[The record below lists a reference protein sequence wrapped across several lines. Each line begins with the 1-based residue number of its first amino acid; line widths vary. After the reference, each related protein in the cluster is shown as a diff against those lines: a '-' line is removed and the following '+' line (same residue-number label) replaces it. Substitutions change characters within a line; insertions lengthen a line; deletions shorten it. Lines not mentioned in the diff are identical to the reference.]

1 MNKEWSLE
9 KLYTG
14 YDDPRF
20 TADEAELDQLIKE
33 FTAVSGSLTGD
44 PKEIL
49 KKADS
54 VFYAIGMKSNNQL
67 FYEVADKAPYVD
79 IIGDAAQTA
88 RIGEAVAGGYF
99 AAMDIGTF

>member
-1 MNKEWSLE
+1 VRYAM
-9 KLYTG
+9 G
-14 YDDPRF
+14 
-20 TADEAELDQLIKE
+20 
-33 FTAVSGSLTGD
+33 G
-44 PKEIL
+44 KEIL

-88 RIGEAVAGGYF
+88 RIGEAVVSGFY